1 MSLIV
6 YFQGHPGADG
16 ECNVCSAMNS
26 QRVCTVLALAL
37 AALLAVGVLVL
48 PMFVSN
54 CGGNSAALAQ
64 VRDIMSYVHLAERD
78 SFEPSFRWPQGYAE
92 AQAVRA
98 RLARSHWI
106 PNARFLV
113 YTGPI
118 IWSDAQPSHIT
129 VVCDMPFSNVPR
141 RWLGSAPLTHA
152 AAFADGSTR
161 LISVAEFAQ
170 LDLGDYVALDHL
182 WER

>member
-1 MSLIV
+1 VSLIV

-37 AALLAVGVLVL
+37 AALLEVGVLVL

-54 CGGNSAALAQ
+54 CGGNSAALSHVKNILLTALAAKMETPEQ
-64 VRDIMSYVHLAERD
+64 SFDWSHLDPET
-78 SFEPSFRWPQGYAE
+78 
-92 AQAVRA
+92 QAS
-98 RLARSHWI
+98 LASLSHSHWI
-106 PNARFLV
+106 RNARFLV

-118 IWSDAQPSHIT
+118 TWGEAQASQPMVI
-129 VVCDMPFSNVPR
+129 CDTPFNNVPR

-161 LISVAEFAQ
+161 LISVDEFAQ